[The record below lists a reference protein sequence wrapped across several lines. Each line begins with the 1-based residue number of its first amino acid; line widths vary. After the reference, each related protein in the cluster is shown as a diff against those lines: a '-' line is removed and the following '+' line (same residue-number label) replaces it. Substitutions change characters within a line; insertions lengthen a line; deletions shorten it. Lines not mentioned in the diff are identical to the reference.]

1 MSRARESRPGGA
13 TRAASESVV
22 ATQDQYTGDTPR
34 PHVDRAEAIARLRDC
49 YAVVVAG
56 KTVRKHLYFNL
67 PAAQRAVARAEDRGA
82 TAHLILV
89 RLVPVDHRQLDQLDE
104 AVITDER

>member
-1 MSRARESRPGGA
+1 MTAVEQQSRPGGGSE
-13 TRAASESVV
+13 AAKSAV
-22 ATQDQYTGDTPR
+22 AARPQSTVGTPR
-34 PHVDRAEAIARLRDC
+34 PHVDRADALARLRDC

-67 PAAQRAVARAEDRGA
+67 PAAQRAVARAKDRGA
-82 TAHLILV
+82 TAHLVLV

>member
-1 MSRARESRPGGA
+1 MFEPRASRPGGGPG
-13 TRAASESVV
+13 AARSAVAAHPESIGE
-22 ATQDQYTGDTPR
+22 ASR
-34 PHVDRAEAIARLRDC
+34 PHLGRAEALSRLRDC

-67 PAAQRAVARAEDRGA
+67 PAAQRAVTRAKDRGA
-82 TAHLILV
+82 TAHLVLV

-104 AVITDER
+104 AVSADA

>member
-1 MSRARESRPGGA
+1 MITRNESRPGGGSG
-13 TRAASESVV
+13 AARSVV
-22 ATQDQYTGDTPR
+22 ATLSQDTEAQQI
-34 PHVDRAEAIARLRDC
+34 PHVDRAEALARLRDC

-67 PAAQRAVARAEDRGA
+67 PAAQRAVARAKDRGA

-104 AVITDER
+104 AVITDES

>member
-1 MSRARESRPGGA
+1 MSALESRP
-13 TRAASESVV
+13 RLAAEAAPKSVV
-22 ATQDQYTGDTPR
+22 TTRDQSTDRAPL
-34 PHVDRAEAIARLRDC
+34 PHVDRAEALARLRDC

-67 PAAQRAVARAEDRGA
+67 PAAQRAVARAKERGA

-104 AVITDER
+104 AVITDA

>member
-1 MSRARESRPGGA
+1 MA
-13 TRAASESVV
+13 THS
-22 ATQDQYTGDTPR
+22 QDIEAQQI
-34 PHVDRAEAIARLRDC
+34 PHVDRAEALARLRDC

-67 PAAQRAVARAEDRGA
+67 PAAQRAVARAKERGA

-104 AVITDER
+104 AVITDA